1 MEILAE
7 LGMFSH
13 LFSAAYELGTP
24 VYTNHIETAA
34 VSNIV
39 YNGVSHIVYLIN
51 PDFFFSLT
59 LEEQTFIVA
68 HESLHVYFNHLKIVK
83 EEKLNA
89 NIANIAADV
98 VINETLV
105 RHYGFNRSLFPD
117 ACFLDTIFSEDEIR
131 HYQLS
136 YTTGFIKLYDILI
149 NDANKV
155 SQYQNSSNSSFDEH
169 NIDYSEELKE
179 DIKKEL
185 DKQEQNTNNQNKQDA
200 QQEQKDSNGES
211 ENGDSAN
218 DKNHDI
224 NESNQI
230 GDNENQQNSSNENN
244 QEISGDEKQN
254 SNASNFNHNNE
265 DDGIDSEANEIE
277 CSNIFDNRIQE
288 ELQRKSQLDVP
299 KIRQQM
305 AQDVSQSFD
314 KECSI
319 ASIRLQTKRES
330 KKWEKIVNFVKPTL
344 LKPIFNKNESFAI
357 PDFYIKM
364 ALPKDTKFIFPT
376 MQDEEEWGNDLIDLY
391 FFFDTSGSCY
401 PFLNEF
407 IQIVSEIPKNQ
418 FRLHLFNF
426 DTKVRKIDLNQPLS
440 SIKIDNGNA
449 PFQILEEQIQY
460 DLKSKIITK
469 YPDLVCVLT
478 DGMAKPLKKISE
490 KHMKSWLWLILTGNV
505 SDSIDLQ
512 KRSFVS
518 QFYAIKRL
526 KSIPFYDTLFNPDN
540 PKVNRKA
547 NGCKIMPMYSVLTKK
562 EKHQK

>member
-105 RHYGFNRSLFPD
+105 RHYGFNRSLFP
-117 ACFLDTIFSEDEIR
+117 
-131 HYQLS
+131 
-136 YTTGFIKLYDILI
+136 
-149 NDANKV
+149 DANKV

-376 MQDEEEWGNDLIDLY
+376 MQDDEEWGNDLIDLY